1 MTHPGAPRE
10 PEGMATGAGGCAD
23 TPILR
28 ERGQREVFCGLT
40 GIIWL
45 HRKIQDAFFLVVGSR
60 TCAHLL
66 QSAAGVMIFAEPR
79 FATAI
84 IEERDLA
91 GLADANEEL
100 DRVVTRLIQRRPD
113 TGGPGGDP
121 LVRRP
126 GSSEPTPVPAGASE
140 WRQRVRQG
148 EALRAGW
155 VKDGLLVPSSA
166 LVDHWSRS
174 RQALDQACARGELFS
189 LKLGKNRYYPAAF
202 LHLDADAVKR
212 VNLALKGDDSTAKFV
227 FWSRGHGALGNRSVA
242 EALNDGRLEQV
253 VELARG
259 WSEERGFVEAATA

>member
-1 MTHPGAPRE
+1 MQSKSVSVSARKPKAKSGAP
-10 PEGMATGAGGCAD
+10 A
-23 TPILR
+23 
-28 ERGQREVFCGLT
+28 GQRSPGRLNVLEQLSDRVGQGIEELLAHQQELQRQVEQMSRLLTVQQEMLT
-40 GIIWL
+40 G
-45 HRKIQDAFFLVVGSR
+45 
-60 TCAHLL
+60 
-66 QSAAGVMIFAEPR
+66 
-79 FATAI
+79 
-84 IEERDLA
+84 
-91 GLADANEEL
+91 
-100 DRVVTRLIQRRPD
+100 LIQRRPD
-113 TGGPGGDP
+113 TGGTGGDP

-126 GSSEPTPVPAGASE
+126 GSSEPTPIPAGASE